1 MARSSSVGASAS
13 LILTLPVRDQGDRSR
28 CVTETTDARWAGRK
42 RPAHL
47 SNLWSSQA
55 DRDAYRDAA
64 IPTIGLLRGVPPME
78 PKKGELKEKTPPSE
92 ATVQ

>member
-28 CVTETTDARWAGRK
+28 CVTETTDVRWAGRK

-47 SNLWSSQA
+47 SNLWSA
-55 DRDAYRDAA
+55 DADPDAYDAA
-64 IPTIGLLRGVPPME
+64 IPTIGLFRNEPPME
-78 PKKGELKEKTPPSE
+78 PWKFAWKEKTPPSE